1 MTFWPQDFMLLSWIL
16 IICAFGLFTITNLAG
31 RVWCGYTCP
40 QSAWSF
46 IFMWIEER
54 TEGTRNQRIK
64 LDKAPNSLSKIRK
77 KALKH
82 TMWLVVAAWTG
93 ITFVGYFAPIRELV
107 PDFFMFD
114 VSAWAFFWIGFFTV
128 ATYINAGW
136 MREQVCI
143 YMCPYA
149 RFQSVMYDS
158 DTLAVSY
165 DPNRGEPRGKRSKNK
180 AKAAEQEA
188 LGDCVDCSMC
198 VQVCPTGIDIRDGL
212 QYQCI
217 GCALCIDACDD
228 IMEKLDKPKGLIRYT
243 TENELAGGKIHLMR
257 PRLFGYSAAVFAM
270 MGMLAFTIYDRTP
283 FQLDIER
290 DRGRLYQMT
299 VNDTVQNSYTLKLI
313 NMSQEPKSYSLNV
326 EGLDGLNI
334 IGKTDFDLDVN
345 QLKEVSIN
353 LEIDPEVTKTKASKT
368 NIEFIISETATG
380 EEITREESRFIAP
393 RS

>member
-1 MTFWPQDFMLLSWIL
+1 
-16 IICAFGLFTITNLAG
+16 
-31 RVWCGYTCP
+31 
-40 QSAWSF
+40 
-46 IFMWIEER
+46 
-54 TEGTRNQRIK
+54 
-64 LDKAPNSLSKIRK
+64 
-77 KALKH
+77 
-82 TMWLVVAAWTG
+82 
-93 ITFVGYFAPIRELV
+93 
-107 PDFFMFD
+107 
-114 VSAWAFFWIGFFTV
+114 
-128 ATYINAGW
+128 
-136 MREQVCI
+136 
-143 YMCPYA
+143 
-149 RFQSVMYDS
+149 
-158 DTLAVSY
+158 
-165 DPNRGEPRGKRSKNK
+165 
-180 AKAAEQEA
+180 
-188 LGDCVDCSMC
+188 MC

-313 NMSQEPKSYSLNV
+313 NMSQEPKSYSLSV